1 MASSTHVLVLFLEGG
16 VNELPV
22 REVAVVW
29 WGKYVKS
36 TKNSL
41 LQWEPEMMNTTTFS
55 KVILLECMRMTVR
68 SPRLFGGSGGAEEV
82 N

>member
-1 MASSTHVLVLFLEGG
+1 MVVRFLEGG
-16 VNELPV
+16 VYELPV

-29 WGKYVKS
+29 WGKYIKS

-68 SPRLFGGSGGAEEV
+68 PLRPFVRGQRKS
-82 N
+82 